1 MPTHDPAYK
10 QLFAHPEMVADL
22 LRGYV
27 HEAWVGQIDFAT
39 LERVPDSFISDDLRE
54 REDDIIWRVRWGDR
68 WLYLYLLIE
77 FQSTVDRQMAVRLL
91 TYIGLL
97 YQDLRRTG
105 RIGST
110 DPLPP
115 VLPIVLY
122 NGDAPWNATTEL
134 TDLLEQDL
142 PATLAEFQPRLRY
155 LLLDE
160 GRIADHPDPSLR
172 NLASALFRLEFSH
185 APEEFRDVLLRLFGW
200 IDHPNQESLR
210 RAFIAW
216 TNRIGLRRHL
226 PGVNLGELH
235 DAQEIANMLAT
246 HTTDWT
252 AQWKQ
257 QGHEQG
263 YRQGESKILRR
274 QLQRRFGVELPTW
287 VDEKLK
293 AADTD
298 QLEAW
303 ADALLDA
310 PTLEAVFGET
320 K

>member
-10 QLFAHPEMVADL
+10 QLFSHPEMVADL

-77 FQSTVDRQMAVRLL
+77 FQSTIDRHMAVRLL
-91 TYIGLL
+91 AYVGLL
-97 YQDLRRTG
+97 YQDLKRTE
-105 RIGST
+105 RLAPKE
-110 DPLPP
+110 PLPP

-122 NGDAPWNATTEL
+122 NGDAPWSAATEL
-134 TDLLEQDL
+134 ADLMESDL
-142 PATLAEFQPRLRY
+142 PATLAGFQPQLRY

-172 NLASALFRLEFSH
+172 NLASALFRLEFSL
-185 APEEFRDVLLRLFGW
+185 APEDFRAVWDRLFEW
-200 IDHPNQESLR
+200 ISHPNQDSLR
-210 RAFIAW
+210 RAFITWA
-216 TNRIGLRRHL
+216 NRIGLRRHL
-226 PGVNLGELH
+226 PHLNAGELY
-235 DAQEIANMLAT
+235 DAQEISIMLAT

-252 AQWKQ
+252 VQWKQ
-257 QGHEQG
+257 QGQQ
-263 YRQGESKILRR
+263 QGESRLLRR
-274 QLQRRFGVELPTW
+274 QLQCRFGPNLPDW
-287 VDEKLK
+287 VDEKLGY
-293 AADTD
+293 ADTD

-303 ADALLDA
+303 GEALLSA
-310 PTLEAVFGET
+310 PTLEAVFEEV